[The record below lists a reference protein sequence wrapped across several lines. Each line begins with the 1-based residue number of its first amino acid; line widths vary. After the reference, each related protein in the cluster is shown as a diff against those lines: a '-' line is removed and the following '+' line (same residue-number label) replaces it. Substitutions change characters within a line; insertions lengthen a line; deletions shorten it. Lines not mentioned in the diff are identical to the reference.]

1 MLPPLSQGRW
11 KRRAKPRFESG
22 AGGATDEDAYLSCP
36 PGRMETLPSVVAK
49 TLHKGQPEVK
59 LSKDEKAAIFQT
71 TVLSS
76 PVKAGPRRER
86 ERGRVRDRMR
96 IGILVWLR
104 MITEGRDFY
113 SG

>member
-36 PGRMETLPSVVAK
+36 PGRMERLPSVVAK

-76 PVKAGPRRER
+76 PVKAGPQAGEGKRESQGQDENR
-86 ERGRVRDRMR
+86 NISVVTHDN
-96 IGILVWLR
+96 
-104 MITEGRDFY
+104 
-113 SG
+113 